1 MGSDCSAA
9 ALTLSSARSLC
20 RGRVMKVKTIHRR
33 QDTVRQDDEVGDLLA
48 RTALGDQEAFRC
60 LYEVAGPRLY
70 GQLLQL
76 LRSHSVAEE
85 VLHECFVNI
94 WRKADTYNPSLSQPM
109 TWMSSIAR
117 HKAVDFIRSTPDYKT
132 NFELETY
139 FTTDADQTPGPLD
152 QLIASV
158 ESRTLR
164 DCFKHLDINSRHS
177 IAAAFYRGLTHEQ
190 ISTELDKP
198 LGTIKSWIRR
208 GLEQLRLCIDAA
220 QGE

>member
-9 ALTLSSARSLC
+9 ALTLSSKRLLC
-20 RGRVMKVKTIHRR
+20 RGRLMKVKTITRR
-33 QDTVRQDDEVGDLLA
+33 HDTVRQEQDLGDLLA
-48 RTALGDQEAFRC
+48 RTALGDQESFRC
-60 LYEVAGPRLY
+60 LYEIAGPRMY

-76 LRSHSVAEE
+76 LRSHSIAEE
-85 VLHECFVNI
+85 ILHESFVNI
-94 WRKADTYNPSLSQPM
+94 WRKADTYNPSQSQPM

-117 HKAVDFIRSTPDYKT
+117 HRALDFIRATPNYKT
-132 NFELETY
+132 NFELDTHLTVE
-139 FTTDADQTPGPLD
+139 ADQTPGPLD
-152 QLIASV
+152 QLIAAV

-164 DCFKHLDINSRHS
+164 DCFRHLDINSRHS

-208 GLEQLRLCIDAA
+208 GMEQLRLCIDAA
-220 QGE
+220 QRE